1 MTTLTTTPT
10 FISTSVMPSP
20 ANTMPPPVN
29 TMPPPASTMPP
40 PANTMPPPANTT
52 LSSQHYNV
60 ISSFLFNP
68 ISIIILLLLVAACF
82 LLNSGSNSNTTS
94 SQNSSSSSILMIMLI
109 ILVIVIILNV
119 LQYCFNINIIHFINN
134 LFTPI
139 VKKIEDIKI
148 ESPDIALPNI
158 GKQVFNIPGNT
169 YTYEDSKAVCK
180 AYGGDLA
187 TYEQIEDAYYNGG
200 EWCNYGWSDKQMA
213 LFPTQLN
220 TFNNLQKI
228 KGHEHD
234 CGRPGINGGY
244 IANPDIKFG
253 VNCYGNKPRINNNE
267 EELMQTMTPYPETKQ
282 DIDFQEKVDYWKQK
296 ANEILLSPF
305 NYNSWEEI

>member
-1 MTTLTTTPT
+1 MATLTSTTPT
-10 FISTSVMPSP
+10 PISAT
-20 ANTMPPPVN
+20 PPVQN
-29 TMPPPASTMPP
+29 
-40 PANTMPPPANTT
+40 
-52 LSSQHYNV
+52 YNV

-68 ISIIILLLLVAACF
+68 IAIIILVLLVTTCF
-82 LLNSGSNSNTTS
+82 VLTSGSNSGSNYGSNSGS
-94 SQNSSSSSILMIMLI
+94 SEMNYALMIMLV

-119 LQYCFNINIIHFINN
+119 LQYCFNINIIHLINE
-134 LFTPI
+134 LFTPV

-148 ESPDIALPNI
+148 EPIEISLPNI

-169 YTYEDSKAVCK
+169 YTYEDGKALCK

-187 TYEQIEDAYYNGG
+187 TYEQIEDAYNNGG

-213 LFPTQLN
+213 LFPTQVN
-220 TFNNLQKI
+220 TFSNLQQI

-234 CGRPGINGGY
+234 CGRPGVNGGY

-253 VNCYGNKPRINNNE
+253 VNCYGNKPRINDNE
-267 EELMQTMTPYPETKQ
+267 EKLMQTMSPYPKTQQ
-282 DIDFQEKVDYWKQK
+282 DIDFQQKVDYWKQK

>member
-1 MTTLTTTPT
+1 MATPISATPISATPT
-10 FISTSVMPSP
+10 PISATPISATPIPATPISATPTSATPTS
-20 ANTMPPPVN
+20 AT
-29 TMPPPASTMPP
+29 STQ
-40 PANTMPPPANTT
+40 NY
-52 LSSQHYNV
+52 HI

-68 ISIIILLLLVAACF
+68 IAIIILVLLVAACF
-82 LLNSGSNSNTTS
+82 ILTSGSNSGSTSGSNSMSSGTS
-94 SQNSSSSSILMIMLI
+94 SALMIILV

-119 LQYCFNINIIHFINN
+119 LQYCFNINIIKFIND

-139 VKKIEDIKI
+139 VPKIEDIHIKY
-148 ESPDIALPNI
+148 PDISFHNI
-158 GKQVFNIPGNT
+158 GKQVFNVPGNT
-169 YTYEDSKAVCK
+169 YTYEDGKAICK

-187 TYEQIEDAYYNGG
+187 TYEQIEDAYNNGG

-213 LFPTQLN
+213 LFPTQQN

-253 VNCYGNKPRINNNE
+253 VNCYGNKPKINSNE
-267 EELMQTMTPYPETKQ
+267 EALMKTMTPYPETKQ
-282 DIDFQEKVDYWKQK
+282 DLEFQQKVDYWKNK